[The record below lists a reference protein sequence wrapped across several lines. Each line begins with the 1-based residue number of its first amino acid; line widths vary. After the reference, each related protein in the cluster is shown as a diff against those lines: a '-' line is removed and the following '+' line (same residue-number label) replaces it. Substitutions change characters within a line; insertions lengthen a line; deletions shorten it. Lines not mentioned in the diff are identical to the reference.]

1 MTYFKLA
8 GAASLLVLAAA
19 CSEETQSNAQDTLE
33 RAAADT
39 EANAEVVENAVRE
52 GTMDAA
58 EGIKQG
64 ADNLQAELAEDEA
77 TDPDQGDG
85 ALDGTD

>member
-1 MTYFKLA
+1 MTYLKLA
-8 GAASLLVLAAA
+8 GAASLLVLASA

-58 EGIKQG
+58 EGISQS

-77 TDPDQGDG
+77 IDPDQGDG